1 MSRAL
6 LIFVVLTS
14 TVAAGC
20 AGNRDNLADP
30 LTAASAA
37 AAPAAPATSAVTTLA
52 AAPAAQ
58 ATSDGATVVD
68 GNLLAAR
75 SADTLLCRDL
85 LVRGSNQMRRQC
97 GTAEQWKTYERREA
111 ELAGEMLRRMQN
123 ARPDPDYPQR
133 RR

>member
-6 LIFVVLTS
+6 LFFVVLTS
-14 TVAAGC
+14 TLAAGC
-20 AGNRDNLADP
+20 AGNRDNLAEP
-30 LTAASAA
+30 STAAASTATA
-37 AAPAAPATSAVTTLA
+37 TPATTLA

-58 ATSDGATVVD
+58 ATPDGTTVVD

-75 SADTLLCRDL
+75 SADTLVCRDL

-97 GTAEQWKTYERREA
+97 GTAAQWKTYERREA

>member
-6 LIFVVLTS
+6 FCFVVLT
-14 TVAAGC
+14 TLAAGC
-20 AGNRDNLADP
+20 AGDRDNLAN
-30 LTAASAA
+30 TAT
-37 AAPAAPATSAVTTLA
+37 AAPAIATSTSAATTLA
-52 AAPAAQ
+52 ATPVAQ
-58 ATSDGATVVD
+58 ATPDGATVVD

-75 SADTLLCRDL
+75 TADTLLCRDL

-97 GTAEQWKTYERREA
+97 GTAAQWKTYERREA